1 MYKTYSFL
9 HFQPTHLCF
18 VLLIS
23 KDMVNIQDS
32 KLLQFANEA
41 INLTNI
47 ENENAN
53 MPEGVFT
60 AKLTRMSG
68 EVSKEY
74 TKSYLLPKKH
84 LKMHEE
90 GWIYIHDFSSYAVGM
105 QNCMFID
112 IGEILSKP
120 IHTTNGTM
128 RPPQSVRSALQVT
141 AVVLQCQSNA
151 QFGGIAINAFDFHM
165 ASFIG
170 KSYLKHLKTA
180 EKYKIPNTKEY
191 AWEQT
196 KEETLQACEAFLHN
210 LNHLESRAGNQLPFV
225 SINYGCDTSKE
236 GRLFIECLLKATI
249 DGIGKQKTTPIF
261 PIQIWQYRKENGTII
276 NQDLFQLANQCS
288 IKRVYPNYVN
298 THEEVYD
305 IFDQD
310 GKIQPD
316 LIPATMGCRTRLG
329 KNLHGSNGK
338 SGRGNLSPVTM
349 NLPKFAMETDS
360 WEEFE
365 KLVFEMA
372 YTGIDMMECRLRWQR
387 KQLMG
392 SAPFMYKNGIWKH
405 DQEYNDKAKIGD
417 ILYSGT
423 LALGFI
429 GLAEAL
435 IILEGQHH
443 GESEVSQQKALKLI
457 KDLHQFCHQE
467 SERRRLNI
475 SLYATPAES
484 LCHTFAK
491 KLQEQ
496 YGRVEGVFDK
506 EFITNSF
513 HIPVWHNIN
522 YVDKIEIEAPYH
534 KYCTGGSITYVEL
547 RSEISKTPNLY
558 KNLIEGAM
566 EKGVYYFATNIQRDR
581 CLNCD
586 HEGLFDDLKC
596 NECGS
601 KEIITLRRVTGYI
614 TGAYHKVFNN
624 GKKDE
629 VRSRVKHY

>member
-1 MYKTYSFL
+1 
-9 HFQPTHLCF
+9 
-18 VLLIS
+18 
-23 KDMVNIQDS
+23 MVNELDS
-32 KLLQFANEA
+32 QLLKFANEA
-41 INLTNI
+41 INLTNV

-60 AKLTRMSG
+60 AKLTRMSS

-74 TKSYLLPKKH
+74 TKEYLLPQKH
-84 LKMHEE
+84 LKLHEE
-90 GWIYIHDFSSYAVGM
+90 GWIYIHDFSSYAIGM

-112 IGEILSKP
+112 IGEILSQP
-120 IHTTNGTM
+120 IYTTNGTM
-128 RPPQSVRSALQVT
+128 RPPQSIRSALQVT

-165 ASFIG
+165 GKYIKKSFE
-170 KSYLKHLKTA
+170 KHLSVAK
-180 EKYKIPNTKEY
+180 EYQIPNSNTY
-191 AWEQT
+191 AWNQT
-196 KEETLQACEAFLHN
+196 KEETKQACEAFLHN

-236 GRLFIECLLKATI
+236 GRLFIECILNATI
-249 DGIGKQKTTPIF
+249 DGIGDQKTTPIF
-261 PIQIWQYRKENGTII
+261 PIQIWQYRKENDHIT
-276 NQDLFQLANQCS
+276 NEDLFQLANQCS

-298 THEEVYD
+298 THQEVYD
-305 IFDQD
+305 ILDKN
-310 GKIQPD
+310 GKIDPD

-338 SGRGNLSPVTM
+338 SGRGNLSPVTL
-349 NLPKFAMETDS
+349 NLPKYAMESNS
-360 WEEFE
+360 WEAFCD
-365 KLVFEMA
+365 LVMEMA
-372 YTGIDMMECRLRWQR
+372 YNGIDMMECRLRWQR

-392 SAPFMYKNGIWKH
+392 AAPFMYQNKIWKH
-405 DQEYNDKAKIGD
+405 DQEYNEKAKIGD

-435 IILEGQHH
+435 LILEGSHH
-443 GESEVSQQKALKLI
+443 GENEKSQKKALTLI
-457 KDLHQFCHQE
+457 QRLHAFCENETQ
-467 SERRRLNI
+467 RRRLNI

-496 YGRVEGVFDK
+496 YGRIEGIFDK

-513 HIPVWHNIN
+513 HIPVWHSIN
-522 YVDKIEIEAPYH
+522 YVDKIALEAPYH

-547 RSEISKTPNLY
+547 RSEISKKPELY

-566 EKGVYYFATNIQRDR
+566 EEGVYYFATNIQKDR
-581 CLNCD
+581 CLDCD

-596 NECGS
+596 NKCSS
-601 KEIITLRRVTGYI
+601 KNIITLRRVTGYI

-629 VRSRVKHY
+629 VRNRVKHC

>member
-1 MYKTYSFL
+1 
-9 HFQPTHLCF
+9 
-18 VLLIS
+18 
-23 KDMVNIQDS
+23 MVITQDS
-32 KLLQFANEA
+32 KLLKFANEA
-41 INLTNI
+41 INLTNV

-68 EVSKEY
+68 EISKEY
-74 TKSYLLPKKH
+74 TKAYLLPEKH

-112 IGEILSKP
+112 VGEILSKP

-128 RPPQSVRSALQVT
+128 RPPKSIRSALQVT

-165 ASFIG
+165 AKFIKLSF
-170 KSYLKHLKTA
+170 YKHMETA
-180 EKYKIPNTKEY
+180 IKFNVPDPDTF
-191 AWEQT
+191 AWDQV
-196 KEETLQACEAFLHN
+196 KEETKQACEAFLHN

-225 SINYGCDTSKE
+225 SINYGCDTSRE
-236 GRLFIECLLKATI
+236 GRLFIECMLNATM
-249 DGIGKQKTTPIF
+249 DGIGEKRTTPIF
-261 PIQIWQYRKENGTII
+261 PIQIWQYRKEEGKILNE
-276 NQDLFQLANQCS
+276 DLFQLANECS

-298 THEEVYD
+298 THQEVYD
-305 IFDQD
+305 ILDKN
-310 GKIQPD
+310 GKIVPD

-329 KNLHGSNGK
+329 KNLHGYNGK

-349 NLPKFAMETDS
+349 NLPKYAMETDS
-360 WEEFE
+360 WEEFCT
-365 KLVFEMA
+365 LVKEMA
-372 YTGIDMMECRLRWQR
+372 FIGIDMMEARLRWQR

-392 SAPFMYKNGIWKH
+392 AAPFMYKNKIWKH
-405 DQEYNDKAKIGD
+405 DQPYNEKAKIGD

-429 GLAEAL
+429 GIAEAL
-435 IILEGQHH
+435 LILEGKHH
-443 GESEVSQQKALKLI
+443 GESEESQEKALNLI
-457 KDLHQFCHQE
+457 KDLHNFCDKE
-467 SERRRLNI
+467 SRRRRLNI

-496 YGRVEGVFDK
+496 YGHVQGVFDK

-513 HIPVWHNIN
+513 HVPVWHNIN
-522 YVDKIEIEAPYH
+522 YVDKIAIEAPYH
-534 KYCTGGSITYVEL
+534 KYCSGGSITYVEL
-547 RSEISKTPNLY
+547 RSEINKTPHLY

-566 EKGVYYFATNIQRDR
+566 EEGVYYFATNIQRDR

-596 NECGS
+596 DKCQS
-601 KEIITLRRVTGYI
+601 KDIITLRRVTGYI

-629 VRSRVKHY
+629 VRNRVKHN

>member
-1 MYKTYSFL
+1 MKVVE
-9 HFQPTHLCF
+9 Q
-18 VLLIS
+18 I
-23 KDMVNIQDS
+23 DS
-32 KLLQFANEA
+32 KILRFANEA

-60 AKLTRMSG
+60 AKLTRMSS
-68 EVSKEY
+68 EVAKEY
-74 TKSYLLPKKH
+74 AKQYLLPEKH

-112 IGEILSKP
+112 IGEILSKA

-128 RPPQSVRSALQVT
+128 RSPKSIRAALQVT

-165 ASFIG
+165 GKFIKMSFE
-170 KSYLKHLKTA
+170 KHQKTA
-180 EKYKIPNTKEY
+180 LNYSISNPDNY

-196 KEETLQACEAFLHN
+196 EEETYQACEAFLHN

-236 GRLFIECLLKATI
+236 GQLFIKCLLKATLE
-249 DGIGKQKTTPIF
+249 GIGEKKTTPIF
-261 PIQIWQYRKENGTII
+261 PIQIWQYREENGGIV
-276 NQDLFQLANQCS
+276 NEELFALANECS

-298 THEEVYD
+298 THKEIYD
-305 IFDQD
+305 VVDKN
-310 GKIQPD
+310 GKIDPD

-329 KNLHGSNGK
+329 KNQHGSNGK

-349 NLPKFAMETDS
+349 NLPKYAIETGN
-360 WEEFE
+360 WEDFRA
-365 KLVFEMA
+365 LVKEMA
-372 YTGIDMMECRLRWQR
+372 YTGIDMMEVRLRWQR

-392 SAPFMYKNGIWKH
+392 AAPFMYKNGIWKH
-405 DQEYNDKAKIGD
+405 NKPYDEMTKIGD

-429 GLAEAL
+429 GVAEAAL
-435 IILEGQHH
+435 LLFGKHH
-443 GESEVSQQKALKLI
+443 GESKQVQDNMLGLI
-457 KDLHQFCHQE
+457 KELSELCEVE

-484 LCHTFAK
+484 LCHRFAK
-491 KLQEQ
+491 QLQEQ
-496 YGRVEGVFDK
+496 YGRVKGIFDK

-513 HIPVWHNIN
+513 HIPVWHNIS
-522 YVDKIEIEAPYH
+522 YVDKIALEAPYH
-534 KYCTGGSITYVEL
+534 NYCTGGSITYVEL
-547 RSEISKTPNLY
+547 RSEIIKTPHLY
-558 KNLIEGAM
+558 KDLIRGAM
-566 EKGVYYFATNIQRDR
+566 NEGVYYFATNIQKDR
-581 CLNCD
+581 CLACD
-586 HEGLFDDLKC
+586 HEGVFADLKC
-596 NECGS
+596 DNCAS
-601 KEIITLRRVTGYI
+601 QDIITLRRVTGYI